1 MTEVAMTREQAI
13 GRLMWNH
20 GGAGMGV
27 CAVGNLLA
35 AMGSGRRLPSCV
47 AVSGP
52 AENYTDEE
60 LAKLVEFSD
69 AKTRRHIEICGS
81 VLEGDN
87 LTCIG
92 KLHGGRW
99 LSKKQSWDFGR
110 MFSDSLDD
118 AIAFLAD
125 A

>member
-1 MTEVAMTREQAI
+1 MTREQMI

-35 AMGSGRRLPSCV
+35 AKGSGRRLPSCV

-99 LSKKQSWDFGR
+99 LSKKQSWEFGR

>member
-1 MTEVAMTREQAI
+1 MTREQMI
-13 GRLMWNH
+13 DRLMWNH

-27 CAVGNLLA
+27 CAVGNPFA
-35 AMGSGRRLPSCV
+35 AMSSSRRLPSCV

-52 AENYTDEE
+52 AEIYTDEE

-87 LTCIG
+87 LICIG
-92 KLHGGRW
+92 KCESGRW
-99 LSKKQSWDFGR
+99 LSKKLYWEFGR
-110 MFSDSLDD
+110 MYSDSMED
-118 AIAFLAD
+118 AIEFLAN